1 MGQLI
6 GKARL
11 TKESQPFSNLSTEAI
26 QESWDKFNEVAEGF
40 GVSMD
45 VFKSICGVLVE
56 EVALGDED
64 VLSDY
69 AEAIFRTFDT
79 DENDLVDA
87 LEFLASFAL
96 ISGMDLVGKVKF
108 MFDCYDF
115 DESGQLT
122 IDEMTLSLKSTITGL
137 AKLTDQEPPTEQD
150 LETISQDAFR
160 SSDLD
165 SDQKISFEEFLAYC
179 RTNPEV
185 RSFVDYY
192 DGLPEQWGTWDE
204 LNNTEVATEMTRDR
218 LTARQLAT
226 LGGVDYC
233 GLRPGDLAP
242 FEKALHGDD
251 GTRMWGVACVLRR
264 LLLLRWLYM
273 VGLLVLLLLVLAALG
288 IFPGTFFVA
297 PSLGDHCCGN
307 FRDNFLTT
315 SSSSSSS
322 S

>member
-11 TKESQPFSNLSTEAI
+11 TEEALPFANLSTEAI

-69 AEAIFRTFDT
+69 AESIFRTFDT

-87 LEFLASFAL
+87 LEFLASFSM

-137 AKLTDQEPPTEQD
+137 AKLTGSEPPTEQD

-165 SDQKISFEEFLAYC
+165 SDQKISFEEFLQY
-179 RTNPEV
+179 
-185 RSFVDYY
+185 FFH
-192 DGLPEQWGTWDE
+192 
-204 LNNTEVATEMTRDR
+204 TEYKD
-218 LTARQLAT
+218 Q
-226 LGGVDYC
+226 
-233 GLRPGDLAP
+233 
-242 FEKALHGDD
+242 
-251 GTRMWGVACVLRR
+251 
-264 LLLLRWLYM
+264 
-273 VGLLVLLLLVLAALG
+273 
-288 IFPGTFFVA
+288 IFH
-297 PSLGDHCCGN
+297 S
-307 FRDNFLTT
+307 
-315 SSSSSSS
+315 
-322 S
+322 